1 MNQKIFV
8 GASTVTITPPLEVGL
23 LTSAVNGEYK
33 PFESVRSPLQARV
46 MVLKS
51 ENLAVALVVLDL
63 LSLSD
68 TSVGGWD
75 TFKEGMSGTVDAGN
89 IILCYTHTH
98 NAPESGGVTDLYLTD
113 AFKNWLKEVQR
124 KVGQAIEQAFTAA
137 LPCRISAA
145 SGVLDGFS
153 LQRRIQTAAGI
164 VMSDS
169 VQPISREH
177 MDAEPVDRRV
187 RCLKFT
193 AEDGKV
199 VATLVQAICHPVHE
213 MCMPHVSAEFPGELC
228 SALDQSGLNGISL
241 FFNGAAG
248 DTNPPTVAMGPE
260 YAAKH
265 GLAMAKTVRE
275 QVYTDLNVSSF
286 TFQRTEIQFA
296 IRPGSGITNPSDA
309 LARISVLKFGHLAIA
324 FLPGEIFVET
334 ALEIE
339 RNAAVEQVMIIGFS
353 ENNIGYVPTKTAFN
367 QGGYET
373 GPGKW
378 SFLEQGAERLIVKY
392 AVRQLGN

>member
-1 MNQKIFV
+1 M
-8 GASTVTITPPLEVGL
+8 
-23 LTSAVNGEYK
+23 
-33 PFESVRSPLQARV
+33 
-46 MVLKS
+46 
-51 ENLAVALVVLDL
+51 
-63 LSLSD
+63 
-68 TSVGGWD
+68 
-75 TFKEGMSGTVDAGN
+75 
-89 IILCYTHTH
+89 
-98 NAPESGGVTDLYLTD
+98 YLTD
-113 AFKNWLKEVQR
+113 AFKSWLKEVQQ
-124 KVGQAIEQAFTAA
+124 KVGQAIDEA
-137 LPCRISAA
+137 LAEMIPCSVSAA
-145 SGVLDGFS
+145 SEVLDGFS

-169 VQPISREH
+169 LQPVSKEL
-177 MDAEPVDRRV
+177 MDREPVDRRV

-193 AEDGKV
+193 SEEGTV

-228 SALDQSGLNGISL
+228 NTLDKPGLNGISL

-248 DTNPPTVAMGPE
+248 DTNPPTVSMGPE

-265 GLAMAKTVRE
+265 GLALAKTVQE
-275 QVYTDLNVSSF
+275 QRYTELKVSSF
-286 TFQRTEIQFA
+286 SFERTEIQFA
-296 IRPGSGITNPSDA
+296 VRPGSGITNPSDA
-309 LARISVLKFGHLAIA
+309 LARISVLKFGHMAIA

-339 RNAAVEQVMIIGFS
+339 TNAALEQVMIIGFS

-367 QGGYET
+367 QGGYEI

-392 AVRQLGN
+392 AVRLLGN